1 MNTVENERQREK
13 RQQKKVECTVFCVM
27 IVCHEMKGCTNDL
40 QHFKQKT
47 ENALETIQT
56 QPERNSFI
64 LRNIMLI

>member
-1 MNTVENERQREK
+1 MNTVENERKREK
-13 RQQKKVECTVFCVM
+13 RQKKFNALFFCVM
-27 IVCHEMKGCTNDL
+27 IVCYEIKGRTNDP

-47 ENALETIQT
+47 ENASETIQI